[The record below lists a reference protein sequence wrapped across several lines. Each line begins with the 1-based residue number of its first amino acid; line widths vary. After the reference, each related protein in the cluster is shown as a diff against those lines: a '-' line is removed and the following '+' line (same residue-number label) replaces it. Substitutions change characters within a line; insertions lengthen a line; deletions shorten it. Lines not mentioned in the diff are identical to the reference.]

1 MGMKIIGLLGSPLVK
16 GNTAKLLDQALRGA
30 KDAGCEVE
38 KIVVPF
44 LDFSPC
50 MEIMFC
56 KEHETCKMKDD
67 ITPIYEKFK
76 EADSVIIATP
86 VMTMGI
92 PGKLKGFMDRF
103 QVFFMAKFIRK
114 QSLVSPA
121 KKKHRR
127 GFYIGIS
134 GMNLPDVFDGAKKT
148 VEAFFQITDFRLL
161 GRAVNPRYGY
171 NPGCYDKAG
180 VIRALRTRK
189 VTSSAGSWLRKV
201 KRNNILWFGSVLK
214 NLPYFLHRIRP

>member
-30 KDAGCEVE
+30 TDAGCEVE

-44 LDFSPC
+44 LDFNPC
-50 MEIMFC
+50 MEIMYC
-56 KEHETCKMKDD
+56 KEHETCRMKDAL
-67 ITPIYEKFK
+67 TPIYEKFR
-76 EADSVIIATP
+76 EADSLIIATP

-103 QVFFMAKFIRK
+103 QVFFMAKFVRK
-114 QSLVSPA
+114 HPLVTSA

-134 GMNLPDVFDGAKKT
+134 GMNLPDVFDGARMT
-148 VEAFFQITDFRLL
+148 VQAFFQITDFKYWDELLIRDMDTIQDITTRPELFEMAYKKGYELGRLL
-161 GRAVNPRYGY
+161 VEEGEQE
-171 NPGCYDKAG
+171 KKS
-180 VIRALRTRK
+180 L
-189 VTSSAGSWLRKV
+189 
-201 KRNNILWFGSVLK
+201 
-214 NLPYFLHRIRP
+214 

>member
-148 VEAFFQITDFRLL
+148 VEAFFQITDFKYWDELLIRDMDTIQDVTTRPELFELAYKKGYELGRLL
-161 GRAVNPRYGY
+161 VEDSEA
-171 NPGCYDKAG
+171 K
-180 VIRALRTRK
+180 
-189 VTSSAGSWLRKV
+189 
-201 KRNNILWFGSVLK
+201 
-214 NLPYFLHRIRP
+214 

>member
-76 EADSVIIATP
+76 EADSIIIATP

-114 QSLVSPA
+114 QPLVPPA

-127 GFYIGIS
+127 GLYIGIS

-148 VEAFFQITDFRLL
+148 VEAFFQITDFKYWDELLIRDMDTIQDVTTRPELFELAYKKGYELGRLL
-161 GRAVNPRYGY
+161 VEESET
-171 NPGCYDKAG
+171 K
-180 VIRALRTRK
+180 
-189 VTSSAGSWLRKV
+189 
-201 KRNNILWFGSVLK
+201 
-214 NLPYFLHRIRP
+214 

>member
-30 KDAGCEVE
+30 ADAGCEVE
-38 KIVVPF
+38 KIIVPF
-44 LDFSPC
+44 LDFNPC
-50 MEIMFC
+50 MEIMYC

-67 ITPIYEKFK
+67 MIQVYEKFR

-103 QVFFMAKFIRK
+103 QVFFMAKFVRK
-114 QSLVSPA
+114 QPLVAPA

-148 VEAFFQITDFRLL
+148 VQAFFQITDFKYWDELLIRDMDTIQDITTRPELFEMAYKKGYELGRLL
-161 GRAVNPRYGY
+161 VEEGGADITAV
-171 NPGCYDKAG
+171 
-180 VIRALRTRK
+180 
-189 VTSSAGSWLRKV
+189 
-201 KRNNILWFGSVLK
+201 
-214 NLPYFLHRIRP
+214 